1 MLRCV
6 VLGVFALL
14 AWLGAAQAQESVEP
28 LTLELR
34 SSREL
39 CTAGTLTEV
48 SWEIG
53 GGTPPYALS
62 VEGSAVD
69 VAADNV
75 RVICGARA
83 EPPAPDT
90 DAALEPKRVSA
101 TVTDSRGVQRKASLD
116 VARVRALPP
125 PAPRPPPTVQQT
137 WITTDWLTIGG
148 AHHDADVGWWLIRW
162 RTANAGDDE
171 GWTHELIEQPHPGAI
186 VIGGFG
192 GLSEGTSYA
201 FAVASLRD
209 PIERMT
215 PNALPWSSES
225 EATTTT
231 TPTGVRAT
239 STHDTITVTWDG
251 QPLADVYVDIIRA
264 DGTGRML
271 REHVGP
277 GADPSD
283 EATFI
288 DLEPETEYEITVA
301 AQGDGLSELR
311 TAIKVTTA
319 AAPADW
325 SPPARGAQNLAVTAT
340 HDTITVTWNAPTPNT
355 RDRWIVDI
363 KHPSWPSAYTHWAS
377 APLTFTL
384 EGLTPETTYMVKV
397 THLDLYGVEVSTTV
411 TTAAT
416 PISGSARRAP
426 PLFEWWANGRPTT
439 PLLYLQLTSSR
450 NLCTA
455 GTPTEISWQ
464 IAGGTP
470 PYTLSV
476 EGSAVDVAADNVRV
490 ICGAR
495 AEPPAPDTDAAL
507 EPKRVTAAVTDSRGV
522 QRQASLDVARARPL
536 PPPQRLNPT
545 VQRTR
550 IAVSWVVVDGVRAAD
565 RTALYLLRSRPVG
578 QISWNYI
585 HAEHRQSL
593 EFAGTGFEGLSEG
606 VEYEAQIAT
615 MRNWL
620 EELTPAA
627 LTWSTTATA
636 VTATTP
642 AGVHAVATYDTVTVT
657 WDAQPSVRD
666 YYIRIGPRDSRGVGR
681 LERIDT
687 FDTAIREV
695 TFRNLEPA
703 TNYTVT
709 VSVDG
714 DFESLI
720 SSSVDIATAP
730 APENWTPSERRPV
743 IVRTRVTHDTIEV
756 VWATPS
762 PNARPLY
769 LVSVEHPTDPRVY
782 TEWVGAGRTFS
793 LGPLA
798 SETTYTVHVLHQDL
812 HGGKTTIELTTL
824 PLPTSRQ
831 AALPAGEHPF
841 WDARLPSTLP
851 VDGPPPDSAE
861 RLCK

>member
-1 MLRCV
+1 MLRWF

-83 EPPAPDT
+83 EPPAPDA
-90 DAALEPKRVSA
+90 DAALEPKRVTA

-116 VARVRALPP
+116 VARVRPLPP
-125 PAPRPPPTVQQT
+125 PTLRTPAVYRT
-137 WITTDWLTIGG
+137 WINTDWVTVGG
-148 AHHDADVGWWLIRW
+148 AHHEADAGWWLIRW
-162 RTANAGDDE
+162 RTANDDADA
-171 GWTHELIEQPHPGAI
+171 GWTYKPINETRPGAI

-192 GLSEGTSYA
+192 GLNEGTAYT

-215 PNALPWSSES
+215 PDALPWSSES

-239 STHDTITVTWDG
+239 STHDTITVTWDD
-251 QPLADVYVDIIRA
+251 QPSVHGVYVPYIRA
-264 DGTGRML
+264 DGMGREASVTVL
-271 REHVGP
+271 RD
-277 GADPSD
+277 ADPPNQ
-283 EATFI
+283 ATLI
-288 DLEPETEYEITVA
+288 NLEPETEYRVIVA
-301 AQGDGLSELR
+301 VQGDDEGELR
-311 TAIKVTTA
+311 TPITVTTA

-340 HDTITVTWNAPTPNT
+340 HDTITVTWDAPTPNT
-355 RDRWIVDI
+355 RDRWIVRVG
-363 KHPSWPSAYTHWAS
+363 HPSWPRAYTHWAS

-384 EGLTPETTYMVKV
+384 EGLTPATTYTVRVKHV
-397 THLDLYGVEVSTTV
+397 DLYGVEVSTTV
-411 TTAAT
+411 TTAAA

-426 PLFEWWANGRPTT
+426 LLFEWWADGRPTT

-464 IAGGTP
+464 IAGSVQ
-470 PYTLSV
+470 PYTLSI
-476 EGSAVDVAADNVRV
+476 EGETVDAAADNVRV

-495 AEPPAPDTDAAL
+495 AEPPASDTDAAL
-507 EPKRVTAAVTDSRGV
+507 EPKRVTATVTDSRGV
-522 QRQASLDVARARPL
+522 QRKASLDVPRARAL
-536 PPPQRLNPT
+536 SPPQRLNPT

-585 HAEHRQSL
+585 HAEHRQL
-593 EFAGTGFEGLSEG
+593 RELAGTAFQGLNEG

-615 MRNWL
+615 IRHRI

-627 LTWSTTATA
+627 LTWSTIVTA

-642 AGVHAVATYDTVTVT
+642 AGVQAVATHDTVTVS
-657 WDAQPSVRD
+657 WNAQPSVRR
-666 YYIRIGPRDSRGVGR
+666 YYIDLSPSDSRGVGR
-681 LERIDT
+681 LESIDT
-687 FDTAIREV
+687 WNTAIREV

-720 SSSVDIATAP
+720 SSNVDITTAP

-743 IVRTRVTHDTIEV
+743 IVRTHATHDTIEV
-756 VWATPS
+756 VWAAPS

-782 TEWVGAGRTFS
+782 TEWVGAGTTFS

-798 SETTYTVHVLHQDL
+798 PETTYTVHVLHQDL

-824 PLPTSRQ
+824 PLPTQRQ
-831 AALPAGEHPF
+831 EALPAGEHPF
-841 WDARLPSTLP
+841 WDACLPSTLS
-851 VDGPPPDSAE
+851 VDGSPPDSAE
-861 RLCK
+861 RLRK